1 MLSNAKLL
9 ESACCKW
16 QMYGGVVVTE
26 PGRAGAGERVLMRV
40 RSSAESV
47 WGCFRSRRK
56 EKLGQSLDYRL
67 IISAPSRLLHLPSSS
82 TEKSGSC
89 IGDCGVDESHYGD
102 LIPTRLHLLYL
113 ATSSA
118 GWMAITA
125 PDMPLP

>member
-56 EKLGQSLDYRL
+56 EKLGQSLHYRL

-82 TEKSGSC
+82 TEKSGSRMG
-89 IGDCGVDESHYGD
+89 IVASMRV
-102 LIPTRLHLLYL
+102 T
-113 ATSSA
+113 
-118 GWMAITA
+118 MAISFQRGCICCISPHLR
-125 PDMPLP
+125 PDGWQ